1 VGVGYIVMCAVLAE
15 GTHLSRY
22 IYIIMCTVF
31 LERTLLSWFG
41 CTLETVVS
49 CLVRL
54 I

>member
-1 VGVGYIVMCAVLAE
+1 MVMCAVLAE
-15 GTHLSRY
+15 GARLSRC
-22 IYIIMCTVF
+22 IYIIMCTTF
-31 LERTLLSWFG
+31 SERTLLSWFG

>member
-1 VGVGYIVMCAVLAE
+1 MVMCAVLAE
-15 GTHLSRY
+15 GNRLSRY
-22 IYIIMCTVF
+22 IYIIMCTAF
-31 LERTLLSWFG
+31 SERALLSWFG

>member
-1 VGVGYIVMCAVLAE
+1 MVVCAMLAEGTLLPPCIYIVMCTAF
-15 GTHLSRY
+15 S
-22 IYIIMCTVF
+22 
-31 LERTLLSWFG
+31 ERTLLSWFG

>member
-1 VGVGYIVMCAVLAE
+1 MVMCAMLAE
-15 GTHLSRY
+15 GTRLSRY
-22 IYIIMCTVF
+22 IYIIMCTAF
-31 LERTLLSWFG
+31 SERTVLSWFG